1 MRVGGDAYAKCGTTA
16 LVALLLGRRVY
27 VANVGDSRAVLCR
40 RGRCIELSADHKPGD
55 AAERLRIE
63 ARCLLCAQRT
73 RARSTHVPTAPR
85 CAGTRPRVHGRA
97 GAAPTPPRT
106 RTHAHHHHY
115 AFFCSQEPLSRS
127 DDAHISPLFC
137 RQAAGGFVDGEGYL
151 NGTLGVSRALGDWQ
165 HVCPRAGTPLK
176 HAYSGAGDTSVD
188 ASADASAPVASPL
201 SADADVTEHE
211 LTEEDEFLLLA
222 CDGLWDVVS
231 SPNAVQIA
239 RQQLQRHNDPAQLAA
254 DLAHEA
260 IHVRHSG
267 DNVTVVAV
275 CLSAAAPPVR
285 LTSGGGLP
293 ARNGSRLFA
302 RSMSQEVLANLQ
314 RALDTDDAIAT

>member
-1 MRVGGDAYAKCGTTA
+1 
-16 LVALLLGRRVY
+16 
-27 VANVGDSRAVLCR
+27 
-40 RGRCIELSADHKPGD
+40 
-55 AAERLRIE
+55 
-63 ARCLLCAQRT
+63 
-73 RARSTHVPTAPR
+73 
-85 CAGTRPRVHGRA
+85 
-97 GAAPTPPRT
+97 
-106 RTHAHHHHY
+106 
-115 AFFCSQEPLSRS
+115 
-127 DDAHISPLFC
+127 
-137 RQAAGGFVDGEGYL
+137 VDGEGYL

-176 HAYSGAGDTSVD
+176 AHCAAAAAAAVGDD
-188 ASADASAPVASPL
+188 ATADAAAAPSPL

-275 CLSAAAPPVR
+275 CLSAAPPPVR
-285 LTSGGGLP
+285 LTAGGGLP

-302 RSMSQEVLANLQ
+302 RSMSQEVLAGLQ
-314 RALDTDDAIAT
+314 RALDSDECIAA